1 MKLIQL
7 TSDGYEH
14 LCAKTIKQFY
24 SWKGLFNT
32 VIVVSNKVIQPD
44 IVSEIRESARD
55 LESSLEIAVP
65 RGIGFSGRLQYV
77 AERLDVEEN
86 IVLVTEDIYVLRLPD
101 KEVLEEAIELIESNK
116 LDMVHSSEVKLAIGG
131 RDIGTGK
138 VQRIDGES
146 PHVFNLRPA
155 IMKAGFLL
163 LLLKDVGNG
172 LGAGELEIDLSKRI
186 AQSDAQVGMIKK
198 RYASQVVELV
208 ARGKY
213 TPQSWRIRRCIG
225 LVKDQKIGDMDARGL
240 LRYVI
245 GKIKMEVIKS
255 VPRGV
260 VRLLVVKGLFFRKAK
275 T

>member
-14 LCAKTIKQFY
+14 LCAKTIRRFY
-24 SWKGLFNT
+24 SWKGVIDT
-32 VIVVSNKVIQPD
+32 VIVVSNREIEPA
-44 IVSEIRESARD
+44 IISEIRESASD
-55 LESSLEIAVP
+55 LDSSLEIAVP
-65 RGIGFSGRLQYV
+65 RGMGFSGRLQYV

-86 IVLVTEDIYVLRLPD
+86 IVLVTEDIYVLKLPD
-101 KEVLEEAIELIESNK
+101 REVLEEAIELIESNK
-116 LDMVHSSEVKLAIGG
+116 LDIVHSSVVKLAIGG
-131 RDIGTGK
+131 RDIGTGRI
-138 VQRIDGES
+138 QRIDGES

-155 IMKAGFLL
+155 LMRAGFLL
-163 LLLKDVGNG
+163 LLLRDVGNN
-172 LGAGELEIDLSKRI
+172 LGAGELEIDLSKKI

-198 RYASQVVELV
+198 RDASQLVELV

-225 LVKDQKIGDMDARGL
+225 LVKDPKIGDMDTRGF

-260 VRLLVVKGLFFRKAK
+260 LRLLVVKGLFFRKG
-275 T
+275 